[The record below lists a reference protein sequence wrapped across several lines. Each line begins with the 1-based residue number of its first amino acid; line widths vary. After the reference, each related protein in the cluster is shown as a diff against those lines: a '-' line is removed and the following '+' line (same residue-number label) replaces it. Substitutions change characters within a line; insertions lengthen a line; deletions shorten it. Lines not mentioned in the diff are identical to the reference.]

1 MEHASK
7 ALFFIIIIFFNG
19 EYSDSRPLL
28 ETILQEILQQGGT
41 VFLFALLLTLNTNN
55 NKVTKQMMG
64 CKE

>member
-1 MEHASK
+1 MPAK
-7 ALFFIIIIFFNG
+7 LYFLLLFFFNG

-28 ETILQEILQQGGT
+28 ETILQEILQQGGI
-41 VFLFALLLTLNTNN
+41 VFLFALLLTLNTSN